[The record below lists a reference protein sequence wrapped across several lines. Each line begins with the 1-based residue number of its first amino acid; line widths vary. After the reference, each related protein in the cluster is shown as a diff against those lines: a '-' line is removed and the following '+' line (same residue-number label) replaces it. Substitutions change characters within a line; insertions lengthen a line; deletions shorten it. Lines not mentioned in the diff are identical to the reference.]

1 MRTIASVIDIII
13 EAQDRASNTFRHT
26 SSEAKKMAAIIGA
39 ITIGASAMTPALLG
53 GLGAIAS
60 LFGTAGIAA
69 AGFGALAFSTFVKT
83 TEKANDLEQA
93 HLKANAALIAGDTK
107 GYAKAM
113 AMVQAIMESMTEE
126 ERQAVVAINELKDAW
141 REMED
146 KMTPTNLRLIAET
159 TDFLRNTMTR
169 LFPSFQGVG
178 ESFVGMMKW
187 MNQAIEQGKADKFFE
202 HMNTNAVPMF
212 EKVMKSAGNILSGF
226 GGIMVAFTPLGMQLG
241 DGMVDLT
248 KKFADWAWGLQSN
261 PAFQDFVKQVQESTP
276 IIMQFIKQIILTLW
290 DLIQGLYP
298 VSLQIIKMTTEFL
311 NWARESGALDAVLKI
326 INDTVKFFL
335 DNLDILSPI
344 LAGVVAGVLAA
355 NVAFKAMMIISTIAK
370 GFQLLATMLGLSR
383 TATVAATVSQ
393 WALNGAMMAN
403 PIGIVIGLIVAL
415 IAVGVLLYKNWDEI
429 TAWCKEMWAVIKKN
443 WNEGMKVVNKAYD
456 DMVAGAKKWWAE
468 TKQKWNETVEDA
480 KAKAQEMYNKVVA
493 KYEELKREA
502 VQKIYNLVV
511 DIAKK
516 WDQMKTDAS
525 NKVEEMK
532 QKTIQ
537 KYEQMKSDAVNK
549 LNQMVNDAKD
559 KFNSMVQAA
568 ENKVNAMGNAAKSM
582 MNAFGQSITGG
593 FNSAVSTVSNGVSN
607 MVNAIGRYFTT
618 FFNSG
623 RGLLSSFISG
633 ITSKFGD
640 AAAAVSRGMSSIRAY
655 LPFSPAKKGPLSD
668 LDKSGE
674 AFFPTWYEAA
684 LTQVTSM
691 ERSIGRAFTGVADT
705 ASVALAGTGL
715 EAFTGGRTS
724 VTVNHVVKVDGTVG
738 LDSKG
743 IEEFEDRVTQQ
754 VVNTSG
760 GGYGGMDYS
769 GLQQSIRKY

>member
-60 LFGTAGIAA
+60 LFGTAGVAA

-298 VSLQIIKMTTEFL
+298 VSLQIIEMTTRFL
-311 NWARESGALDAVLKI
+311 EWARESGALDTVLKL

-335 DNLDILSPI
+335 DNLDLLLPVI
-344 LAGVVAGVLAA
+344 AGVTAGILAA
-355 NVAFKAMMIISTIAK
+355 NIAFKAMMIISTIAK
-370 GFQLLATMLGLSR
+370 GLQLLATMMGLAR
-383 TATVAATVSQ
+383 TATVLGTAAQ
-393 WALNGAMMAN
+393 WALNTAMWAN
-403 PIGIVIGLIVAL
+403 PIGIVVGLIVGL
-415 IAVGVLLYKNWDEI
+415 IAVGVLLYQNWDEI
-429 TAWCKEMWAVIKKN
+429 SAYLSKLWSDMKTKWNEIKKTVGDAHDKMI
-443 WNEGMKVVNKAYD
+443 EGV
-456 DMVAGAKKWWAE
+456 KKWWGE
-468 TKQKWNETVEDA
+468 TKQKWNETVDHA
-480 KAKAQEMYNKVVA
+480 KKKAQEMADKVVE
-493 KYEELKREA
+493 KYEELKQRA
-502 VQKIYNLVV
+502 IQKLQ
-511 DIAKK
+511 DILNDNAKK
-516 WDQMKTDAS
+516 WTDMVNS
-525 NKVEEMK
+525 VKNKAQEMK
-532 QKTIQ
+532 QGAID
-537 KYEQMKSDAVNK
+537 KYEQLKTDVENKLRQMVSDAQRK
-549 LNQMVNDAKD
+549 WDD
-559 KFNSMVQAA
+559 MVQAA
-568 ENKVNAMGNAAKSM
+568 RDKIDSMKRAASDMFK
-582 MNAFGQSITGG
+582 GVKD
-593 FNSAVSTVSNGVSN
+593 AVSDGFRDAVYKTTDGLRS
-607 MVNAIGRYFTT
+607 MVNKFTGYFRD
-618 FFNSG
+618 FYNSG
-623 RGLLSSFISG
+623 KGLLSEFVSG
-633 ITSKFGD
+633 IKSGFLKAGS
-640 AAAAVSRGMSSIRAY
+640 AVLDGMASIRQY
-655 LPFSPAKKGPLSD
+655 LPFSPAKKGPLRD

-715 EAFTGGRTS
+715 EAFTGGMTS

>member
-13 EAQDRASNTFRHT
+13 EAQDRASNTFRQT
-26 SSEAKKMAAIIGA
+26 SAEAKKMAAIIGL
-39 ITIGASAMTPALLG
+39 ITIAAAGMTPALLG

-187 MNQAIEQGKADKFFE
+187 MNQAIEQGKADKFFD

-248 KKFADWAWGLQSN
+248 KKFSDWAWGLQSN

-276 IIMQFIKQIILTLW
+276 IIMDFIGQIVLTLW
-290 DLIQGLYP
+290 DLVQGLYP

-311 NWARESGALDAVLKI
+311 EWARESGALDTVLKL

-335 DNLDILSPI
+335 DNLDLLLPVI
-344 LAGVVAGVLAA
+344 AGVTAGVLAA
-355 NVAFKAMMIISTIAK
+355 NIAFKAMMIISTIAK
-370 GFQLLATMLGLSR
+370 GLQLLATMMGLAR
-383 TATVAATVSQ
+383 TATLLGTAAQ
-393 WALNGAMMAN
+393 WALNAAMWAN
-403 PIGIVIGLIVAL
+403 PIGIVVGLIVGL
-415 IAVGVLLYKNWDEI
+415 IAVGVLLYQNWDDI
-429 TAWCKEMWAVIKKN
+429 TKWCKEMWAVVKEKWNDLKKTVGDAHDKMI
-443 WNEGMKVVNKAYD
+443 EGV
-456 DMVAGAKKWWAE
+456 KKWWGE
-468 TKQKWNETVEDA
+468 TKQKWNETVDHA
-480 KAKAQEMYNKVVA
+480 KQKAQEMKDKVVE
-493 KYEELKREA
+493 KHEELKQEA
-502 VQKIYNLVV
+502 IRKLAEILN
-511 DIAKK
+511 DNAKK
-516 WDQMKTDAS
+516 WTDIVNGVK
-525 NKVEEMK
+525 NKAQEMK
-532 QKTIQ
+532 QGAID
-537 KYEQMKSDAVNK
+537 KYEQMKNDAVNK
-549 LNQMVNDAKD
+549 MRQMVDDARQKWSDIVQSAKD
-559 KFNSMVQAA
+559 KASSM
-568 ENKVNAMGNAAKSM
+568 GDAAKDM
-582 MNAFGQSITGG
+582 MKWFKDGLTQGFDDAKWKVSDGMRNIVDKFTGW
-593 FNSAVSTVSNGVSN
+593 FKDFY
-607 MVNAIGRYFTT
+607 R
-618 FFNSG
+618 SG
-623 RGLLSSFISG
+623 KGLLSEFTNG
-633 ITSKFGD
+633 ITSGFWD
-640 AAAAVSRGMSSIRAY
+640 AANAVSRGMSNIRAY

-684 LTQVTSM
+684 LTQVSAM
-691 ERSIGRAFTGVADT
+691 DRAIGGAFSGVADT
-705 ASVALAGTGL
+705 ASVALASTGL

-724 VTVNHVVKVDGTVG
+724 VTVNHIVKVDGTVG

-754 VVNTSG
+754 VVSTSG
-760 GGYGGMDYS
+760 SGYGGMDYS

>member
-1 MRTIASVIDIII
+1 
-13 EAQDRASNTFRHT
+13 
-26 SSEAKKMAAIIGA
+26 MATIIGL
-39 ITIGASAMTPALLG
+39 ITVAAAGMTPALLG

-248 KKFADWAWGLQSN
+248 KKFADWAWGLQSS

-276 IIMQFIKQIILTLW
+276 IIMDFIGQIVLTLW
-290 DLIQGLYP
+290 DLVQGLYP
-298 VSLQIIKMTTEFL
+298 VSLQIIKMTTEFIE
-311 NWARESGALDAVLKI
+311 WARESGALDTVLKLV
-326 INDTVKFFL
+326 NDTVKFFL
-335 DNLDILSPI
+335 DNIELLIPLI
-344 LAGVVAGVLAA
+344 AGMTAGILAA
-355 NVAFKAMMIISTIAK
+355 NVAYKAMMIVSTIAK
-370 GFQLLATMLGLSR
+370 GIELLAAMLGISR
-383 TATVAATVSQ
+383 VATAASTVAQ
-393 WALNGAMMAN
+393 WELNAAMMAN
-403 PIGIVIGLIVAL
+403 PIGIVVGLIVGL
-415 IAVGVLLYKNWDEI
+415 IAVGVLLYQNWDEI
-429 TAWCKEMWAVIKKN
+429 TKWCKEMWAVVKEKWNDLKKTVGDAHDKMI
-443 WNEGMKVVNKAYD
+443 EGV
-456 DMVAGAKKWWAE
+456 KKWWGE
-468 TKQKWNETVEDA
+468 TKQKWNETVDHA
-480 KAKAQEMYNKVVA
+480 KQKAQEMKDKVVE
-493 KYEELKREA
+493 KYEELKQEA
-502 VQKIYNLVV
+502 IRKLQ
-511 DIAKK
+511 DILNDNAKK
-516 WDQMKTDAS
+516 WTDMVNGVKNKAQEMKQGAIDKYEQMKTDAE
-525 NKVEEMK
+525 NKLR
-532 QKTIQ
+532 
-537 KYEQMKSDAVNK
+537 QMVSDARQKWDDLV
-549 LNQMVNDAKD
+549 QSAKD
-559 KFNSMVQAA
+559 KASSM
-568 ENKVNAMGNAAKSM
+568 GDAAKDM
-582 MNAFGQSITGG
+582 MKWFKDGLTQGFDDAKWKVSDGMRNIVDKFTGW
-593 FNSAVSTVSNGVSN
+593 FKDFY
-607 MVNAIGRYFTT
+607 R
-618 FFNSG
+618 SG
-623 RGLLSSFISG
+623 KGLLSEFTNG
-633 ITSKFGD
+633 ITSGFWD
-640 AAAAVSRGMSSIRAY
+640 AANAVSRGMSNIRAY

-668 LDKSGE
+668 LDKSGK

-684 LTQVTSM
+684 LTQVSAM
-691 ERSIGRAFTGVADT
+691 ERSIGGAFSGVADT

>member
-1 MRTIASVIDIII
+1 
-13 EAQDRASNTFRHT
+13 
-26 SSEAKKMAAIIGA
+26 MAAIIGA

-298 VSLQIIKMTTEFL
+298 VSIQIIKMTTEFL

-403 PIGIVIGLIVAL
+403 PIGIVIGLIVGL

-429 TAWCKEMWAVIKKN
+429 AAWCKEFWNVIVTYWDYGTKK
-443 WNEGMKVVNKAYD
+443 VSKAYD
-456 DMVAGAKKWWAE
+456 EMVAGVKKWWAE

-549 LNQMVNDAKD
+549 LNQMVNAAKD

-568 ENKVNAMGNAAKSM
+568 ENKVNAMSNAAKSM
-582 MNAFGQSITGG
+582 MNAFSQSITGG
-593 FNSAVSTVSNGVSN
+593 FNSAVNTVSNGVSN

-760 GGYGGMDYS
+760 GGYGGIDYS

>member
-1 MRTIASVIDIII
+1 
-13 EAQDRASNTFRHT
+13 
-26 SSEAKKMAAIIGA
+26 
-39 ITIGASAMTPALLG
+39 MTPALLG

-212 EKVMKSAGNILSGF
+212 VKVMKSAGNILSGF

-276 IIMQFIKQIILTLW
+276 IIMDFIGQIVLTLW
-290 DLIQGLYP
+290 DLVQGLYP

-311 NWARESGALDAVLKI
+311 EWARESGALDTVLKLV
-326 INDTVKFFL
+326 NDTVTFFL
-335 DNLDILSPI
+335 DNLDL
-344 LAGVVAGVLAA
+344 LAPLIAGITAGVLAA
-355 NVAFKAMMIISTIAK
+355 NVAFKAMMIIQTIAK
-370 GFQLLATMLGLSR
+370 GVQLLTAMLGLNTIA
-383 TATVAATVSQ
+383 TAAGTTAQ

-415 IAVGVLLYKNWDEI
+415 IAVGVLLYQNWDEI
-429 TAWCKEMWAVIKKN
+429 TKWCKEMWATLEEYWDLGVTIIKA
-443 WNEGMKVVNKAYD
+443 AYRK
-456 DMVAGAKKWWAE
+456 MVFEAKKWWAE
-468 TKQKWNETVEDA
+468 TQEWWDKTVQDAKDKAEEMKQK
-480 KAKAQEMYNKVVA
+480 VVQ
-493 KYEELKREA
+493 KYEWLKREA
-502 VQKIYNLVV
+502 VKQVLQLYY
-511 DIAKK
+511 DTRDK
-516 WDQMKTDAS
+516 WNQMKQDAQD
-525 NKVEEMK
+525 KVEEMK
-532 QKTIQ
+532 QKAIQ
-537 KYEQMKSDAVNK
+537 KYEQMKREAVQKLLGMVDDVREKFNNMVNTAEEKVDSMGRAAKNMMNGFVEGVRNGFNDAVNK
-549 LNQMVNDAKD
+549 VRGGLNDMYNQ
-559 KFNSMVQAA
+559 F
-568 ENKVNAMGNAAKSM
+568 
-582 MNAFGQSITGG
+582 TGW
-593 FNSAVSTVSNGVSN
+593 FK
-607 MVNAIGRYFTT
+607 T
-618 FFNSG
+618 FYSSG
-623 RGLLSSFISG
+623 KGLLGSFVNG
-633 ITSKFGD
+633 ITSGFGD
-640 AAAAVSRGMSSIRAY
+640 AVSAVSRGMSNIRAY

-684 LTQVTSM
+684 LTQVSAM
-691 ERSIGRAFTGVADT
+691 ERSIGGAFSGVADT

>member
-1 MRTIASVIDIII
+1 
-13 EAQDRASNTFRHT
+13 
-26 SSEAKKMAAIIGA
+26 MAAIIGA

-443 WNEGMKVVNKAYD
+443 WNEGMKIVNKSYD

-559 KFNSMVQAA
+559 KFNNLVRAA
-568 ENKVNAMGNAAKSM
+568 EDKVSSMGRAAVNM
-582 MNAFGQSITGG
+582 MSGFKDGIVQG
-593 FNSAVSTVSNGVSN
+593 FNDAVYKVSNGVNN
-607 MVNAIGRYFTT
+607 MVNQFTGFFRT
-618 FFNSG
+618 FYNSG
-623 RGLLSSFISG
+623 KGLLSSFVNG
-633 ITSKFGD
+633 ITSGFGD
-640 AAAAVSRGMSSIRAY
+640 AVSAVSRGMSSIRSY

>member
-1 MRTIASVIDIII
+1 
-13 EAQDRASNTFRHT
+13 
-26 SSEAKKMAAIIGA
+26 
-39 ITIGASAMTPALLG
+39 MTPALLG

-276 IIMQFIKQIILTLW
+276 IIMDFIGQIVLTLW
-290 DLIQGLYP
+290 DLVQGLYP

-311 NWARESGALDAVLKI
+311 EWARESGALDTVLKLV
-326 INDTVKFFL
+326 NDTVTFFL
-335 DNLDILSPI
+335 DNLDL
-344 LAGVVAGVLAA
+344 LAPLIAGITAGVLAA
-355 NVAFKAMMIISTIAK
+355 NVAFKAMMIIQTIAK
-370 GFQLLATMLGLSR
+370 GVQLLTAMLGLNTIA
-383 TATVAATVSQ
+383 TAAGTTAQ

-415 IAVGVLLYKNWDEI
+415 IAVGVLLYQNWDEI
-429 TAWCKEMWAVIKKN
+429 TKWCKEMWATLEEYWDLGVTIIKA
-443 WNEGMKVVNKAYD
+443 AYRK
-456 DMVAGAKKWWAE
+456 MVFEAKKWWAE
-468 TKQKWNETVEDA
+468 TQEWWDKTVQDAKDKAEEMKQK
-480 KAKAQEMYNKVVA
+480 VVQ
-493 KYEELKREA
+493 KYEWLKREA
-502 VQKIYNLVV
+502 VKQVLQLYY
-511 DIAKK
+511 DTRDK
-516 WDQMKTDAS
+516 WNQMKQDAQD
-525 NKVEEMK
+525 KVEEMK
-532 QKTIQ
+532 QKAIQ
-537 KYEQMKSDAVNK
+537 KYEQMKREAVQKLLGMVDDVREKFNNMVNAAEEKVDSMGRAAKNMMNGFVEGVRNGFNDAVNK
-549 LNQMVNDAKD
+549 VRGGLNDMYNQ
-559 KFNSMVQAA
+559 F
-568 ENKVNAMGNAAKSM
+568 
-582 MNAFGQSITGG
+582 TGW
-593 FNSAVSTVSNGVSN
+593 FK
-607 MVNAIGRYFTT
+607 T
-618 FFNSG
+618 FYSSG
-623 RGLLSSFISG
+623 KGLLGSFVNG
-633 ITSKFGD
+633 ITSGFGD
-640 AAAAVSRGMSSIRAY
+640 AVSAVSRGMSNIRAY

-684 LTQVTSM
+684 LTQVSAM
-691 ERSIGRAFTGVADT
+691 ERSIGGAFSGVADT
-705 ASVALAGTGL
+705 ASIALAGTGL

-724 VTVNHVVKVDGTVG
+724 VTVSHIVKVDGTVG

-743 IEEFEDRVTQQ
+743 IEEFEDRVTHQ
-754 VVNTSG
+754 VIGTTG